1 MFVIFVSVPNM
12 FDGVPVDDVP
22 PVRPIDVGVPHVYVV
37 FAGTIPFVVC
47 VGVTLK
53 ITPLQVV
60 LVIGVITGV
69 GLTVTVTVNVAPAPQ
84 VSVVGVTI

>member
-1 MFVIFVSVPNM
+1 M
-12 FDGVPVDDVP
+12 
-22 PVRPIDVGVPHVYVV
+22 
-37 FAGTIPFVVC
+37 FAGTIPFTVC

-69 GLTVTVTVNVAPAPQ
+69 GLTVTVTVNAAPAPQ
-84 VSVVGVTI
+84 LSIVGVTV